1 MIEWNVGN
9 IGLLVFNTSLY
20 DSIIPVLQSSLL
32 GKIRLHPMPGAT
44 SGSGKLGGNSL
55 NLYALGHR
63 SLFIDSLLSCT
74 DAGGIVHGH
83 HRR

>member
-32 GKIRLHPMPGAT
+32 SKIRLHPMSGAT
-44 SGSGKLGGNSL
+44 SGSRKLGGKSL
-55 NLYALGHR
+55 TFAP
-63 SLFIDSLLSCT
+63 
-74 DAGGIVHGH
+74 
-83 HRR
+83 